1 MNQCSNAQ
9 SQPTGHA
16 EADEGLGMVHDGLDI
31 RLVDGQTFNEEVQEV
46 VGCGQTDVPVESLQ
60 DHHLPVLWI
69 SMSSNY
75 R

>member
-1 MNQCSNAQ
+1 MQ

-31 RLVDGQTFNEEVQEV
+31 WLADGQTLDEEVKEV
-46 VGCGQTDVPVESLQ
+46 VSRGQTDVPVESLQ

-69 SMSSNY
+69 CMVSNY
-75 R
+75 H